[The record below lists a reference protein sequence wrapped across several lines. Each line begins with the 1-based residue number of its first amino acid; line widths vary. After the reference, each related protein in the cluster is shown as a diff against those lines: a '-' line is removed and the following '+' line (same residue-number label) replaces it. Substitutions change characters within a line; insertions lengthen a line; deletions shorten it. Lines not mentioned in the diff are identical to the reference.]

1 MISRPA
7 VCQLTARSNTAR
19 SPCEGARPTGFPRK
33 STSIAGPVPSPGGF
47 FDRLLDGCRLRAFTL
62 IELLVA
68 IAIIAVL
75 AALLLPTLVNTKEH
89 ARRVACKSNLR
100 QFILAVHMYGH
111 ENRDRIPAAL
121 AEDQLAAGYEYTPVI
136 PRTTRDT
143 LIKYAGS
150 RKMLE
155 CPSLGKPF
163 NTPKGWDVGLYGFV
177 IAYNYL
183 GGHTRTPWGAG
194 GGFSLW
200 ISPQTINVDSS
211 LPLITDM
218 NDWSPAYG
226 NSFAP
231 HGARGPILRNG
242 DFSNVGAQGSSPKQ
256 IGAVGGNVG
265 LVDGSVNWKPISQMK
280 QYRGWSSELEDE
292 CWALW

>member
-1 MISRPA
+1 MTTRP
-7 VCQLTARSNTAR
+7 
-19 SPCEGARPTGFPRK
+19 
-33 STSIAGPVPSPGGF
+33 PVACSGEF
-47 FDRLLDGCRLRAFTL
+47 RLRAFTL
-62 IELLVA
+62 IELLVV
-68 IAIIAVL
+68 IAIIAIL
-75 AALLLPTLVNTKEH
+75 AALLLPALVSTKER

-100 QFILAVHMYGH
+100 QFILAVQMYGH
-111 ENRDRIPAAL
+111 ENRDRIPTAFPDHQDAT
-121 AEDQLAAGYEYTPVI
+121 QYEYTPVI

-150 RKMLE
+150 QKMLE

-163 NTPKGWDVGLYGFV
+163 NTLQGWDVGIYGFV

-183 GGHTRTPWGAG
+183 GGHTRTPWLGEG
-194 GGFSLW
+194 GVSFW
-200 ISPQTINVDSS
+200 ISPQTLNENSS

-226 NSFAP
+226 NTFAP

-242 DFSNVGAQGSSPKQ
+242 DFSNIGLQGRSPRQ

-280 QYRGWSSELEDE
+280 QYRGWSSQMQDE

>member
-1 MISRPA
+1 MI
-7 VCQLTARSNTAR
+7 T
-19 SPCEGARPTGFPRK
+19 RPTVF
-33 STSIAGPVPSPGGF
+33 
-47 FDRLLDGCRLRAFTL
+47 RLNDGCFRAFTL

-68 IAIIAVL
+68 IAIIAIL
-75 AALLLPTLVNTKEH
+75 AALLLPALVNAKER

-100 QFILAVHMYGH
+100 QFVLAVHMYGH
-111 ENRDRIPAAL
+111 ENRDWIPTALPEDAA
-121 AEDQLAAGYEYTPVI
+121 AYEYTPVI
-136 PRTTRDT
+136 PRTTRGT

-150 RKMLE
+150 QKMLE

-163 NTPKGWDVGLYGFV
+163 NTPNGWDVGEYGFV

-183 GGHTRTPWGAG
+183 GGHSRTPWPTEG
-194 GGFSLW
+194 GSSAW
-200 ISPQTINVDSS
+200 ISPQKIADDSS

-226 NSFAP
+226 NTFAP

-242 DFSNVGAQGSSPKQ
+242 DFSNVGAQGTSPKQ
-256 IGAVGGNVG
+256 IGAVGGNIG

-280 QYRGWSSELEDE
+280 QYRGWSSQLENE

>member
-1 MISRPA
+1 MASRP
-7 VCQLTARSNTAR
+7 
-19 SPCEGARPTGFPRK
+19 PIF
-33 STSIAGPVPSPGGF
+33 
-47 FDRLLDGCRLRAFTL
+47 RLNAIRFRAFTL
-62 IELLVA
+62 IELLVV
-68 IAIIAVL
+68 IAIIAIL
-75 AALLLPTLVNTKEH
+75 AALLLPALVSTKER

-100 QFILAVHMYGH
+100 QFVLAVHMYGN
-111 ENRDRIPAAL
+111 ENRDRIPTAL
-121 AEDQLAAGYEYTPVI
+121 PGDQSLAAYEYTPVI

-150 RKMLE
+150 QKMLE

-163 NTPKGWDVGLYGFV
+163 NTPNGWDVGSYGFV

-183 GGHTRTPWGAG
+183 GGHSRTPWQG
-194 GGFSLW
+194 GGGEVSAW
-200 ISPQTINVDSS
+200 TSPQKTTDDNS

-226 NSFAP
+226 NTFAP

-242 DFSNVGAQGSSPKQ
+242 DFSNVGAQGSSPKK
-256 IGAVGGNVG
+256 IGAVGGNVA
-265 LVDGSVNWKPISQMK
+265 LVDGSVNWRPISQMK
-280 QYRGWSSELEDE
+280 QYRGWSSQLEDE

>member
-1 MISRPA
+1 MTTRPQ
-7 VCQLTARSNTAR
+7 VFRFNEV
-19 SPCEGARPTGFPRK
+19 PCY
-33 STSIAGPVPSPGGF
+33 
-47 FDRLLDGCRLRAFTL
+47 AFTL
-62 IELLVA
+62 IELLVVIVI
-68 IAIIAVL
+68 IAIL
-75 AALLLPTLVNTKEH
+75 AALLLPALVSTKER

-100 QFILAVHMYGH
+100 QFVLAVHMYGH
-111 ENRDRIPAAL
+111 ENRDRIPTAL
-121 AEDQLAAGYEYTPVI
+121 PEDQSAAAYEYTPVI
-136 PRTTRDT
+136 PRTTRET

-150 RKMLE
+150 QKMLE

-163 NTPKGWDVGLYGFV
+163 NTPNGWDVGLYGFV

-183 GGHTRTPWGAG
+183 GGHSRTPWPAEG
-194 GGFSLW
+194 GSSVW
-200 ISPQTINVDSS
+200 ISPQTINEDSS

-226 NSFAP
+226 NTFAP

-242 DFSNVGAQGSSPKQ
+242 DFSNVGAQGTSPKQ
-256 IGAVGGNVG
+256 IRSEERRVG

-280 QYRGWSSELEDE
+280 QFRGWSSQLQDE